1 MTTALLESKLRWL
14 YCLSCRNPFQLVD
27 GSGSCD
33 CGRSVAR
40 LIDDETIEVAGPAK
54 ALTPVETVV
63 HLEGGEWAML
73 PEDLTVR
80 RVMASA
86 A

>member
-1 MTTALLESKLRWL
+1 VTADDR
-14 YCLSCRNPFQLVD
+14 RP
-27 GSGSCD
+27 
-33 CGRSVAR
+33 AH
-40 LIDDETIEVAGPAK
+40 DDETVEVAGPGK

-73 PEDLTVR
+73 PEGLAVR
-80 RVMASA
+80 RVTASA